1 MNKLSYFQSLVYCG
15 SVDCFCVTE
24 TWLSANI
31 LDGEILP
38 NQYVIYRQ
46 DRASKGG
53 GVMIAVRNE
62 ICSRQVHTDC
72 NLLLVQLCM
81 EIKTNLLI
89 NDSWNM
95 DISDGKCNDYQGQSW
110 L

>member
-72 NLLLVQLCM
+72 TEDCKLVVTCKMQNRNAIDKL
-81 EIKTNLLI
+81 N
-89 NDSWNM
+89 
-95 DISDGKCNDYQGQSW
+95 Q
-110 L
+110 

>member
-1 MNKLSYFQSLVYCG
+1 MSDRKDH
-15 SVDCFCVTE
+15 VDR
-24 TWLSANI
+24 LI
-31 LDGEILP
+31 P
-38 NQYVIYRQ
+38 
-46 DRASKGG
+46 
-53 GVMIAVRNE
+53 
-62 ICSRQVHTDC
+62 
-72 NLLLVQLCM
+72 LLVQL